1 MATTTMG
8 QTTPDV
14 STTTTSNKAI
24 YWAVAAALAILLIF
38 AFSANRTDSTVVAP
52 ADQVN
57 APVTTPVDRTP
68 AAMESAPAMD
78 STPTN
83 SVIVA
88 PENNNMVSP
97 QSDTIN
103 NDGVIADPG
112 MMTTPSSTGQEPGT
126 SVSPEAPKGTVVR

>member
-14 STTTTSNKAI
+14 TPKEYNKWI
-24 YWAVAAALAILLIF
+24 YWAIAAALAVLLIF
-38 AFSANRTDSTVVAP
+38 AFSTNKTESVVTP

-57 APVTTPVDRTP
+57 APVTTPVERTP
-68 AAMESAPAMD
+68 AAMDKAPAMD

-83 SVIVA
+83 SMMSSPDSTVI
-88 PENNNMVSP
+88 SP
-97 QSDTIN
+97 QTDTISN
-103 NDGVIADPG
+103 EGVNADQTIK
-112 MMTTPSSTGQEPGT
+112 MLPSQPAGVQEPGT